1 MKKAF
6 LRGVVSILPLA
17 LSVWL
22 FWSIIVT
29 LDDLGLSFLQLV
41 GWQAAWDG
49 VGFVLIFCLI
59 LFVGLAFSVSPILWL
74 YQQFEKQMMRFPL
87 FKTVYGAVKDL
98 ASLAGTDD
106 SKLNLR
112 QTVLMA
118 QTNGTFI
125 VGFITADKMPEALI
139 RALPEEGDWV
149 PVLFQ
154 LSYQIAGVTS
164 LVRRADLIYVDWS
177 FEEAMRFML
186 TAGVSQ
192 SGALKKPT

>member
-125 VGFITADKMPEALI
+125 VGFITADKMPEALV

>member
-1 MKKAF
+1 MKKTF
-6 LRGVVSILPLA
+6 LRGMLSILPLA

-29 LDDLGLSFLQLV
+29 LDDLGLSFLQLI
-41 GWQAAWDG
+41 GWHAVWDG
-49 VGFVLIFCLI
+49 VGFLLIFCLI
-59 LFVGLAFSVSPILWL
+59 LVVGLAFSVSPILWL
-74 YQQFEKQMMRFPL
+74 YQKFENQMMRFPL
-87 FKTVYGAVKDL
+87 FKTVYGAFKDL
-98 ASLAGTDD
+98 ASLAGNDD
-106 SKLNLR
+106 SELNQR

-118 QTNGTFI
+118 QTNGSYI
-125 VGFITADKMPEALI
+125 VGFITADKMPEALLT
-139 RALPEEGDWV
+139 ALPEEGDWV

-192 SGALKKPT
+192 SSAMKKPT

>member
-1 MKKAF
+1 MKKTF
-6 LRGVVSILPLA
+6 LRGMLSILPLA

-29 LDDLGLSFLQLV
+29 LDDLGLSFLQLI
-41 GWQAAWDG
+41 GWHAAWDG
-49 VGFVLIFCLI
+49 VGFLLIFCLI
-59 LFVGLAFSVSPILWL
+59 LVVGLAFSVSPILWL
-74 YQQFEKQMMRFPL
+74 YQQFENQMMRFPL
-87 FKTVYGAVKDL
+87 FKTVYGAFKDL
-98 ASLAGTDD
+98 ASLAGNDD
-106 SKLNLR
+106 SELNQR

-118 QTNGTFI
+118 QTNGSYI
-125 VGFITADKMPEALI
+125 VGFITADKMPEALLT
-139 RALPEEGDWV
+139 ALPEEGDWV

-192 SGALKKPT
+192 SSAVKKPT

>member
-1 MKKAF
+1 MKKTF
-6 LRGVVSILPLA
+6 LRGMVSILPLA

-49 VGFVLIFCLI
+49 VGFLLIFCLI

-87 FKTVYGAVKDL
+87 FKTVYGAFKDL

-106 SKLNLR
+106 SELHLR

-125 VGFITADKMPEALI
+125 VGFITADKMPEALVS
-139 RALPEEGDWV
+139 ALPEEGDWV

-164 LVRRADLIYVDWS
+164 LVRRTDLIYVDWS

-192 SGALKKPT
+192 SGELKKPT